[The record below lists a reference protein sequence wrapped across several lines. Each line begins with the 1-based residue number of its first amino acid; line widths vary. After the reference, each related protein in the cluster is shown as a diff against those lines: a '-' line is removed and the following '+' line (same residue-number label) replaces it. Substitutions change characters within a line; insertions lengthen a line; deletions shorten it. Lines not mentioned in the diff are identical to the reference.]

1 MNNQSAQSLA
11 LPPGSFGL
19 PVVGETIS
27 FLQDSQQFALTRHN
41 QYGPIFKTHIFGRPT
56 LFVRGA
62 EVRFVLTNE
71 NKYFANSLPPTTK
84 ALLGDRSL
92 SLQMG
97 GVHTQRRKFLYQ
109 AFQARILEGY
119 ISKMEDITEQY
130 LQRWAALGSFTW
142 YPELR
147 SYTFD
152 IACHFLVGLEKA
164 SETPLRDL
172 FEVWS
177 AGLFSVPLPLPWT
190 RFGRALHARKQLLEF
205 LEEIILQ
212 RQHQGE
218 DAPLD
223 ALQLLLQARDE
234 EGKGLEIEEI
244 KDQVLT
250 LLFAGHETLTSAL
263 ASFCLVVAQH
273 REVLERCRAEQHSL
287 GASELNLETLARM
300 SYLEQVLKEVLR
312 LVPPV
317 GGGFREVI
325 QPCEFNGYQIPQG
338 WNVLYQIYSTHQ
350 DASIYSS
357 PEQFEPERFSGS
369 RSEESKPMGYVPFG
383 GGARECIGKE
393 FARLEMKLFA
403 ARLVR
408 DYDWELPEQNLDL
421 DPIPVPHPRDG
432 LKVNFRMSV

>member
-1 MNNQSAQSLA
+1 MNQSAQSLA

-27 FLQDSQQFALTRHN
+27 FLQDSQFALTRHA
-41 QYGPIFKTHIFGRPT
+41 QYGPVFKTHIFGRPT
-56 LFVRGA
+56 LFIRGA

-119 ISKMEDITEQY
+119 ISKMEDITKQY
-130 LQRWAALGSFTW
+130 LQRWVALGSFTW

-190 RFGRALHARKQLLEF
+190 RFGRALHARKHLLEF

-212 RQHQGE
+212 RQHQVE

-250 LLFAGHETLTSAL
+250 LLFAGHETFSLLDSIQNKITSLTS
-263 ASFCLVVAQH
+263 
-273 REVLERCRAEQHSL
+273 
-287 GASELNLETLARM
+287 N
-300 SYLEQVLKEVLR
+300 YL
-312 LVPPV
+312 
-317 GGGFREVI
+317 
-325 QPCEFNGYQIPQG
+325 
-338 WNVLYQIYSTHQ
+338 W
-350 DASIYSS
+350 
-357 PEQFEPERFSGS
+357 
-369 RSEESKPMGYVPFG
+369 
-383 GGARECIGKE
+383 
-393 FARLEMKLFA
+393 
-403 ARLVR
+403 
-408 DYDWELPEQNLDL
+408 QNK
-421 DPIPVPHPRDG
+421 RK
-432 LKVNFRMSV
+432 KVE